1 MNSSYAQ
8 IALSL
13 LRIALVF
20 WLWRKAEARGYKKGL
35 EAGSKEASHPFTMTA
50 AQQQRYD
57 SHTDWLD
64 GKEKQRRKRW

>member
-1 MNSSYAQ
+1 MNSPYVQ

-13 LRIALVF
+13 VRIALVF

-35 EAGSKEASHPFTMTA
+35 AAGSQEASRPFKMSK

-57 SHTDWLD
+57 SHIDWLD
-64 GKEKQRRKRW
+64 GSEK